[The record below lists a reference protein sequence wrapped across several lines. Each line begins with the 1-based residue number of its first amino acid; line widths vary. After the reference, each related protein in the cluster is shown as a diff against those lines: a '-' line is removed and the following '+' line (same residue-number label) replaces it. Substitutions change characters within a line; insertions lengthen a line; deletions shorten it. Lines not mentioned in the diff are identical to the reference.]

1 MNMIALGCAKAV
13 TGEIIQET
21 ICFEAS
27 DLFQYLEKLIHMD
40 WIVITL
46 YELKIA
52 KRPWQIGMIKRNV
65 SICDSSASVLTKI
78 RSEC

>member
-52 KRPWQIGMIKRNV
+52 KRP
-65 SICDSSASVLTKI
+65 
-78 RSEC
+78 